1 VLRGAYTELAL
12 GRLGQ
17 SANGDA
23 SHDINDSIAINNRT
37 KKDGILG
44 DVKTGRK
51 HQAKRTAYDY
61 EFMSTDNHTRRAFLT
76 KLTAAAAGG
85 LLANRSRNAFA
96 STAPE
101 PHITFP
107 TAPRDRISVA
117 SYPFRAYIE
126 SPANRDR
133 DAKHPG
139 MDLKDFPAEV
149 VRKFNVHVIE
159 PHSRH
164 FRSLDAAYLSSFR
177 EALAKANVKVV
188 NIAVDGQDSYYDADP
203 AVRAKAVAYGKKFV
217 DVAVQIGSPSV
228 RVHINR
234 AKNSGPDV
242 QRTAESLR
250 EVVSYAAGKK
260 VVVNLENDD
269 LVSEDA
275 FFIVKVIEAVNHPYL
290 HALPDFA
297 NSMMSGNPDFNYR
310 ALTAMF
316 QHAYGICHV
325 KDGEADDSGKYI
337 FIDMKKSFDILK
349 ASGYRGYCSMEYDA
363 PGDPYAPTTKLIEQ
377 TIQYLS

>member
-1 VLRGAYTELAL
+1 M
-12 GRLGQ
+12 
-17 SANGDA
+17 S
-23 SHDINDSIAINNRT
+23 
-37 KKDGILG
+37 KDN
-44 DVKTGRK
+44 
-51 HQAKRTAYDY
+51 Q
-61 EFMSTDNHTRRAFLT
+61 TRRVFLT
-76 KLTAAAAGG
+76 RLTVAAAGG
-85 LLANRSRNAFA
+85 LLASGSRTAFA
-96 STAPE
+96 STSPE
-101 PHITFP
+101 PHIAFP

-126 SPANRDR
+126 SPTNHDR
-133 DAKHPG
+133 EATHPG

-149 VRKFNVHVIE
+149 VKKFNVHNIE

-188 NIAVDGQDSYYDADP
+188 NIAVDGPDSYYDAD
-203 AVRAKAVAYGKKFV
+203 AATRRKAVAYGEKFV
-217 DVAVQIGSPSV
+217 DAAVHIGSPSV

-242 QRTAESLR
+242 QRTVESLR
-250 EVVSYAAGKK
+250 EVVHYAAGKNIL
-260 VVVNLENDD
+260 VNLENDD

-275 FFIVKVIEAVNHPYL
+275 FFIVKVIEAVNHPFL

-297 NSMMSGNPDFNYR
+297 NSMMTGNPDFNYR
-310 ALTAMF
+310 ALCAMF
-316 QHAYGICHV
+316 KHAYNICHV
-325 KDGEADDSGKYI
+325 KDGEAGDDGKYVN
-337 FIDMKKSFDILK
+337 IDLKKSFDILR

-363 PGDPYAPTTKLIEQ
+363 PGDPYAPTAKLIEQ